1 VLSLVTCIR
10 GCCVG
15 GGAVGVMVMV
25 FVIVFSMVLVWFAL
39 TSDDG
44 RTDSFSSLLVFDLR
58 LKNENPYFMSM

>member
-1 VLSLVTCIR
+1 VLSFVTCIR

-25 FVIVFSMVLVWFAL
+25 FVFSVWFAL

-44 RTDSFSSLLVFDLR
+44 RTVSFFFPCWILDSR
-58 LKNENPYFMSM
+58 LKK